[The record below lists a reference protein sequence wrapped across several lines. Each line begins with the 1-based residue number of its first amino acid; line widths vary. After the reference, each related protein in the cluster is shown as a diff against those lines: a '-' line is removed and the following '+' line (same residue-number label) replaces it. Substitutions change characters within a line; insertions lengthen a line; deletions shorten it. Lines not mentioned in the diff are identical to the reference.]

1 VVPNVVGDLLA
12 QARAK
17 IRQHHCSVGTITRKF
32 SSRRLRNHVLSQSP
46 KPGRRLANGHRV
58 NLRVGKG
65 PHHH

>member
-1 VVPNVVGDLLA
+1 
-12 QARAK
+12 
-17 IRQHHCSVGTITRKF
+17 
-32 SSRRLRNHVLSQSP
+32 VLSQSP